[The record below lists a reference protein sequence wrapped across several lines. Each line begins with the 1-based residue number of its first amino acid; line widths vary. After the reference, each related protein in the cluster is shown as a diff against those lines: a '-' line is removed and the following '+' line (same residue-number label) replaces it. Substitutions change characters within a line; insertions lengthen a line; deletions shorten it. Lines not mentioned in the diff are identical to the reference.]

1 VSPLEQFAVVVMGLA
16 LALIS
21 LVVLVVV
28 VLRWGS
34 RRGSGKG
41 LVLETSSPTT
51 PATAAPAVSSSE
63 LVGKRGVTVTPL
75 RPAGTA
81 LFGDQRIDVVT
92 EATFIPQGAS
102 VEVVAVEGKRVIVR
116 LVPSEESPSASS

>member
-1 VSPLEQFAVVVMGLA
+1 MSPLEQFAVVVMGLA